1 MFRKILIAN
10 RGEIAVR
17 VIRTCRE
24 MGIGTVA
31 LFSDVDRA
39 SLRVRDTRH
48 RASLTGVFGSFGICR
63 RIFLVAIPTFNHT
76 GRGRMRQGGMRNGKQ
91 GSTKKLFLRNEAKKP
106 FVINESGGLQSH

>member
-1 MFRKILIAN
+1 MFHKILVAN

-17 VIRTCRE
+17 VTRACRE

-48 RASLTGVFGSFGICR
+48 RASLTGVFGSFGIFG
-63 RIFLVAIPTFNHT
+63 RIFLVSILTFNHT
-76 GRGRMRQGGMRNGKQ
+76 GRGQMRLAEVRPPGKERK
-91 GSTKKLFLRNEAKKP
+91 GSAKR
-106 FVINESGGLQSH
+106 